1 LVSEE
6 GEATEARREMEE
18 NVITLG
24 IFDGRMLFYLQ
35 ANGVVPEGR
44 RHRFTVDEMVRWIRV
59 LGFPAEM
66 RERALYLCA
75 LTRACQ
81 SAAARSGAVT
91 SPDAPPPSPAQ

>member
-44 RHRFTVDEMVRWIRV
+44 RRRLTVDEMVRWIRV
-59 LGFPAEM
+59 LGFPAKM
-66 RERALYLCA
+66 RARALYLCA
-75 LTRACQ
+75 VTKAFQ
-81 SAAARSGAVT
+81 SAAAKSTPLT
-91 SPDAPPPSPAQ
+91 SHDTPPPSSAQ